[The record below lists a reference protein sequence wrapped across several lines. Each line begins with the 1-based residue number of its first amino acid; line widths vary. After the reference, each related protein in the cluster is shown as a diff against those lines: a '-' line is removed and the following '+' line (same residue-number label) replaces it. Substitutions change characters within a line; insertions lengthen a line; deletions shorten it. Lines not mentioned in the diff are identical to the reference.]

1 MELWDLFGKTE
12 YSIEAF
18 PRGHGSK
25 FGWVAPMNIFHIPPT
40 DFELKFPF
48 EGMNEVGLTISA
60 LYFEQSVYEQ
70 SQPGKPDLYSL
81 AVLPAI
87 LANCSSVEDAIQLL
101 ESVSVVAPI
110 LPNVPA
116 EVMKTAV
123 FHWAITDASGRSV
136 VVEYLQGKRN
146 IVENHPRVM
155 TNDPEIKWHW
165 RNLNTRVD
173 LSPNYP
179 LHNDFMQVKV
189 DDDLGVVPRP
199 IGHGW
204 NLFGLPG
211 DTTSPSRFI
220 RLFYLRA
227 YAMKAN
233 PVKNFDDAVVLGTA
247 LLNNVFIPFGPV
259 AADPRAM
266 GDGPEFTDYGVL
278 KSAQERV
285 MLIRGYR
292 NTQWRKIDLKRLD
305 FSKAHV
311 WPLEDG
317 SLGIQDI
324 TDASGSGAP
333 KRSDL

>member
-1 MELWDLFGKTE
+1 MLKFLSFLPLSWACSYVEIP
-12 YSIEAF
+12 IEAF

-70 SQPGKPDLYSL
+70 PDLYSL

-101 ESVSVVAPI
+101 ES
-110 LPNVPA
+110 
-116 EVMKTAV
+116 VMKTAV

-146 IVENHPRVM
+146 IVENHPRDLAESEHRERAPRRAPDRSHA
-155 TNDPEIKWHW
+155 TSREQ
-165 RNLNTRVD
+165 RRV
-173 LSPNYP
+173 
-179 LHNDFMQVKV
+179 
-189 DDDLGVVPRP
+189 GVVPRP

-233 PVKNFDDAVVLGTA
+233 PVKNFDDA
-247 LLNNVFIPFGPV
+247 
-259 AADPRAM
+259 
-266 GDGPEFTDYGVL
+266 
-278 KSAQERV
+278 
-285 MLIRGYR
+285 
-292 NTQWRKIDLKRLD
+292 
-305 FSKAHV
+305 
-311 WPLEDG
+311 
-317 SLGIQDI
+317 
-324 TDASGSGAP
+324 
-333 KRSDL
+333 SD